1 MRLISCILRELC
13 RRSTQLRS
21 EQAVCSGNNVMCI
34 LGFTVTYEDGCSVS
48 YRELMDSLSRQL
60 RIIELTW
67 TEQLPSILMSTK
79 PRTRYTTVQVLPIMQ
94 TKHVDQQINL
104 RFQPGDSSPS
114 RQPGSLLSSSSAKI
128 TQPFERMQRQ
138 GSPKYHLPS
147 STPVPRESDD
157 ATRAAAAA
165 TIPSNAAFAD
175 AIALLILRNNR
186 LQ

>member
-1 MRLISCILRELC
+1 MHR
-13 RRSTQLRS
+13 
-21 EQAVCSGNNVMCI
+21 
-34 LGFTVTYEDGCSVS
+34 
-48 YRELMDSLSRQL
+48 LSRQL
-60 RIIELTW
+60 RINELTW

-79 PRTRYTTVQVLPIMQ
+79 PRTKYTTMQ
-94 TKHVDQQINL
+94 GTSLMRTKHVDQQISL
-104 RFQPGDSSPS
+104 PFQPGDSSLS

-165 TIPSNAAFAD
+165 TIPSNAAIAD
-175 AIALLILRNNR
+175 ATALLILRNNR